1 MEQLMQRRRFTQTE
15 PLEKRL
21 ADEVSRLR
29 KEARGTPPGIERE
42 RLIRKARQA
51 ETASHIQEWL
61 TLRELHP
68 PK

>member
-1 MEQLMQRRRFTQTE
+1 MQQQRRRFKQTA
-15 PLEKRL
+15 PLDQRL
-21 ADEVSRLR
+21 IEEAQRLR
-29 KEARGTPPGIERE
+29 KEAQGTHPGIERE

-61 TLRELHP
+61 SSPGVQT